1 MDFDLTPYFKKY
13 EQLVAA
19 ADKAF
24 ERVSSAFEE
33 CVKCKPSCSDCCF
46 ALFDLTLIEA
56 LYINHKFKETYKGS
70 DRVALMEK
78 ANRADR
84 RIHRLKRNAFKS
96 LQDGKEERQVLAELS
111 LERVRCPLLNE
122 KELCEM
128 YDFRPIT
135 CRVYG
140 IPFAIGDSGHTCGL
154 SDFEPGNEYP
164 TVNLSN
170 VVARLQEI
178 SAELLRDL
186 KSRNI
191 RLADLLV
198 PLSMALITDYD
209 DAYMGVGEPPK
220 EDVPEPRRKKRKRK
234 RP

>member
-1 MDFDLTPYFKKY
+1 MEFDFTPYFRKY
-13 EQLVAA
+13 EELVAA

-24 ERVSSAFEE
+24 ERVSNAFEE

-56 LYINHKFKETYKGS
+56 LYINHKFNRLVKGS
-70 DRVALMEK
+70 ERAELFEK

-84 RIHRLKRNAFKS
+84 RIHRLKRRAFKS
-96 LQDGKEERQVLAELS
+96 LQEGKDEAEVLAELS
-111 LERVRCPLLNE
+111 LDRVRCPLLNE
-122 KELCEM
+122 KDLCEM

-154 SDFEPGNEYP
+154 SGFEPGNEYP

-170 VVARLQEI
+170 ITARLQEI

-209 DAYMGVGEPPK
+209 DAYMGVGEPPAEK
-220 EDVPEPRRKKRKRK
+220 ATPGRKKRKR
-234 RP
+234 RHS

>member
-1 MDFDLTPYFKKY
+1 MDFDFSPYFEKY

-24 ERVSSAFEE
+24 ERVSSAFDE

-56 LYINHKFKETYKGS
+56 LYINHKFNETFKGS

-96 LQDGKEERQVLAELS
+96 LQEGKEEREILAELS
-111 LERVRCPLLNE
+111 LERIRCPLLSE

-140 IPFAIGDSGHTCGL
+140 VPFAIGDSGHTCGL
-154 SDFEPGNEYP
+154 SAFEPGNEYP

-170 VVARLQEI
+170 IIARLQEI

-198 PLSMALITDYD
+198 PLSMALITIYD
-209 DAYMGVGEPPK
+209 DAYMGVGDPPK
-220 EDVPEPRRKKRKRK
+220 EEAPPRRHKKRKRK
-234 RP
+234 RS

>member
-1 MDFDLTPYFKKY
+1 MDFDFTPYFRKY
-13 EQLVAA
+13 EELVAA

-24 ERVSSAFEE
+24 ERVSNAFEE

-56 LYINHKFKETYKGS
+56 LYINHKFNRLVKGS
-70 DRVALMEK
+70 ERAELLEK

-84 RIHRLKRNAFKS
+84 RIHRLKRRAFKS
-96 LQDGKEERQVLAELS
+96 LQEGKDEAQVLAELS

-122 KELCEM
+122 KDLCEM

-154 SDFEPGNEYP
+154 SGFEPGNEYP

-170 VVARLQEI
+170 ITARLQEI

-209 DAYMGVGEPPK
+209 DAYMGVGEPPA
-220 EDVPEPRRKKRKRK
+220 EEATPGRKKRKR
-234 RP
+234 RHS

>member
-1 MDFDLTPYFKKY
+1 MDFDFTPYFRKY

-24 ERVSSAFEE
+24 ERVSNAFEE
-33 CVKCKPSCSDCCF
+33 CVKCQPSCSDCCF

-56 LYINHKFKETYKGS
+56 LYINHKFNQMVKGS
-70 DRVALMEK
+70 GRAELLEK

-96 LQDGKEERQVLAELS
+96 LQEGKDEAQVLAELS

-122 KELCEM
+122 KDLCEM

-140 IPFAIGDSGHTCGL
+140 IPFAIGDSGHTCGV
-154 SDFEPGNEYP
+154 SEFEPGNEYP

-170 VVARLQEI
+170 ITARLQEI

-209 DAYMGVGEPPK
+209 DVYMGVAAPPEK
-220 EDVPEPRRKKRKRK
+220 EAPPRRKKRKGK
-234 RP
+234 QS

>member
-1 MDFDLTPYFKKY
+1 MDFDFSPYFEKY

-19 ADKAF
+19 ADNAF
-24 ERVSSAFEE
+24 GRVNDAFEE

-56 LYINHKFKETYKGS
+56 LYINQKFTEMYKGS
-70 DRVALMEK
+70 DRAALLEK

-96 LQDGKEERQVLAELS
+96 LQEGKEEGQVLAELS
-111 LERVRCPLLNE
+111 LERIRCPLLNE

-128 YDFRPIT
+128 YNFRPIT

-140 IPFAIGDSGHTCGL
+140 IPFAIGGSGHTCGL
-154 SDFEPGNEYP
+154 SAFEPGNEYP

-170 VVARLQEI
+170 IIARLQEI

-198 PLSMALITDYD
+198 PLSMALTTDYD
-209 DAYMGVGEPPK
+209 DSYMGVGESPEEDPPAPK
-220 EDVPEPRRKKRKRK
+220 RKKHKRN
-234 RP
+234 RR

>member
-1 MDFDLTPYFKKY
+1 MSVDLTPYFNKY
-13 EQLVAA
+13 ETLVAQ
-19 ADKAF
+19 ADGAF
-24 ERVSSAFEE
+24 DRVKTAYAE
-33 CVKCKPSCSDCCF
+33 CVKCEEKCADCCH

-56 LYINHKFKETYKGS
+56 LYIHHKFNEKFKGS
-70 DRVALMEK
+70 ERVELMEK
-78 ANRADR
+78 ASRADR
-84 RIHRLKRNAFKS
+84 RIHRLKRNAFKA
-96 LQDGKEERQVLAELS
+96 LQEGKEEREILAELS
-111 LERVRCPLLNE
+111 LERIRCPLLNE

-140 IPFAIGDSGHTCGL
+140 IPFAIGETGHTCGL
-154 SDFEPGNEYP
+154 SAFEPGNEYP

-170 VVARLQEI
+170 IIARLQEI

-198 PLSMALITDYD
+198 PLSMALITIYD

-220 EDVPEPRRKKRKRK
+220 EEAPPKKRKKRKRK
-234 RP
+234 HS

>member
-1 MDFDLTPYFKKY
+1 MDFDFSPYFKKY

-24 ERVSSAFEE
+24 ERVSNAFEE
-33 CVKCKPSCSDCCF
+33 CVKCRPSCADCCF

-56 LYINHKFKETYKGS
+56 LYINHKFNEMFKGGGRS
-70 DRVALMEK
+70 EVLEK

-96 LQDGKEERQVLAELS
+96 LQEGKDEAEVLAELS
-111 LERVRCPLLNE
+111 LERVRCPMLNE
-122 KELCEM
+122 KDLCEM

-154 SDFEPGNEYP
+154 SEFEPGNEYP

-170 VVARLQEI
+170 ITARLQEI

-209 DAYMGVGEPPK
+209 DLYMGIGEPPA
-220 EDVPEPRRKKRKRK
+220 EEAPSRRKKRKRK
-234 RP
+234 RS

>member
-1 MDFDLTPYFKKY
+1 MNFDFRPYFEKY

-24 ERVSSAFEE
+24 HRVNSAFEE

-46 ALFDLTLIEA
+46 ALFDLTLVEA
-56 LYINHKFKETYKGS
+56 LYINHKFLETYKGS
-70 DRVALMEK
+70 ERVALLEK

-84 RIHRLKRNAFKS
+84 RIHRIKRKAFQS
-96 LQDGKEERQVLAELS
+96 LQQGKEEGQVLAELS
-111 LERVRCPLLNE
+111 LERIRCPLLNE
-122 KELCEM
+122 RELCEM
-128 YDFRPIT
+128 YAFRPIT

-140 IPFAIGDSGHTCGL
+140 IPFAIGGSGHTCGL
-154 SDFEPGNEYP
+154 SAFEPGNEYP

-170 VVARLQEI
+170 IIGRLQEI

-209 DAYMGVGEPPK
+209 DAYLGVGEPEK
-220 EDVPEPRRKKRKRK
+220 EEPPHSGRKSRKRK
-234 RP
+234 GS

>member
-1 MDFDLTPYFKKY
+1 MDFDFTPYFEKY

-56 LYINHKFKETYKGS
+56 LYINHKYNEKFKGS
-70 DRVALMEK
+70 DRAALMEK
-78 ANRADR
+78 ASRADR
-84 RIHRLKRNAFKS
+84 RIHRLKRNAFKA
-96 LQDGKEERQVLAELS
+96 LQEGREEREILAELS
-111 LERVRCPLLNE
+111 LERIRCPLLNE

-140 IPFAIGDSGHTCGL
+140 IPFAIGDTGHTCGL
-154 SDFEPGNEYP
+154 SAFEPGNEYP

-170 VVARLQEI
+170 IIARLQEI

-209 DAYMGVGEPPK
+209 DVYMGVGEPPK
-220 EDVPEPRRKKRKRK
+220 EESSPRRKKRKRK
-234 RP
+234 RS

>member
-1 MDFDLTPYFKKY
+1 MDFDFSPYFKKY

-19 ADKAF
+19 SDKAF
-24 ERVSSAFEE
+24 NRVNEAFEE

-56 LYINHKFKETYKGS
+56 LYINHKFKDTFKGG
-70 DRVALMEK
+70 DRVTLLEK

-96 LQDGKEERQVLAELS
+96 LQEGKEEGEILAELS
-111 LERVRCPLLNE
+111 LERIRCPLLNE

-140 IPFAIGDSGHTCGL
+140 IPFAIGGSGHTCGL
-154 SDFEPGNEYP
+154 SAFEQGNEYP

-170 VVARLQEI
+170 IIARLQEI
-178 SAELLRDL
+178 SAELLRDI

-198 PLSMALITDYD
+198 PLSMAMITEYD
-209 DAYMGVGEPPK
+209 DAYLGTGEPPK
-220 EDVPEPRRKKRKRK
+220 EEPRPPKRKRGK
-234 RP
+234 RKRS

>member
-1 MDFDLTPYFKKY
+1 MDFDLAPYFEKY

-24 ERVSSAFEE
+24 ERVSSAFDE
-33 CVKCKPSCSDCCF
+33 CVKCKPSCSDCCY

-56 LYINHKFKETYKGS
+56 LYINYKFRSTFRGS

-84 RIHRLKRNAFKS
+84 RIHRLKRKAFQS
-96 LQDGKEERQVLAELS
+96 LQEGKDESQILAELS
-111 LERVRCPLLNE
+111 LERIRCPLLDE
-122 KELCEM
+122 QELCEM

-140 IPFAIGDSGHTCGL
+140 IPFAIGEAGHTCGL
-154 SDFEPGNEYP
+154 SGFEPGNEYP

-170 VVARLQEI
+170 VVAKLQEI

-186 KSRNI
+186 KSRNV

-209 DAYMGVGEPPK
+209 DAYLGVGDPP
-220 EDVPEPRRKKRKRK
+220 EEEARTRRRKSGKRKK
-234 RP
+234 S